1 MTVTIVEAARGVTGG
16 VDTHLDVHVA
26 AALDPLGG
34 LLGSRSFETSPAGFS
49 ELLGWLESFGAVSR
63 VGVEGTGA
71 YGAGLARF
79 LRRAGVEVLEVDRPN
94 RAVRRRGGKSDPL
107 DAIEAARVVLSGRA
121 QGQAKTRD
129 GAVEAIRV
137 LLVAKRSACQAR
149 GKAIMQMR
157 HLGFTAPDQ
166 LRCQLKGLSVSAL
179 VTEGTKLGPGPACD
193 PVTAATRASLCS
205 LAERAR
211 TLESEIAV
219 LDDQIGPL
227 VSATA
232 PELLGLFGVGPD
244 TAAHPL
250 GGRRRQPWAS
260 ALGGSVGASVRRG
273 SDPGLFWKGDPA
285 SPRPRWQSARQRCPV
300 SHRVGQD
307 GPRSRHQ
314 GLRRAAHQGGTI
326 QARGHPHLEALR
338 RPRGLSPSTSP
349 LSLTVGL
356 ALLITVA
363 QVG

>member
-107 DAIEAARVVLSGRA
+107 DAIEAARAVLSGRA

-137 LLVAKRSACQAR
+137 LLVAKRSARQAR

-232 PELLGLFGVGPD
+232 PELLGLFCVGPD
-244 TAAHPL
+244 TAATLLVAAGDNP
-250 GGRRRQPWAS
+250 GRLRSEAAWAHLCGV
-260 ALGGSVGASVRRG
+260 A
-273 SDPGLFWKGDPA
+273 P
-285 SPRPRWQSARQRCPV
+285 
-300 SHRVGQD
+300 
-307 GPRSRHQ
+307 
-314 GLRRAAHQGGTI
+314 I
-326 QARGHPHLEALR
+326 QASSGKVTRHRLDRGGNRQANAALFRIVLVRMAHDPDTRAYVERRTKEGRSKLEVIRILKRYVAREVYRHLPR
-338 RPRGLSPSTSP
+338 R
-349 LSLTVGL
+349 
-356 ALLITVA
+356 
-363 QVG
+363 

>member
-34 LLGSRSFETSPAGFS
+34 LLGSRSFETSPAGFR

-107 DAIEAARVVLSGRA
+107 DAIEAARAVLSGRA

-137 LLVAKRSACQAR
+137 LLVAKRSARQAR

-166 LRCQLKGLSVSAL
+166 LRCQLKGLSVSGL
-179 VTEGTKLGPGPACD
+179 VTEGTKLGSGPPCD
-193 PVTAATRASLCS
+193 PVTAATKASLCS

-211 TLESEIAV
+211 TLESEIAA
-219 LDDQIGPL
+219 LDDRIGPL

-244 TAAHPL
+244 TAATLLVAAGDNPQRL
-250 GGRRRQPWAS
+250 RSEAAWAHLCGV
-260 ALGGSVGASVRRG
+260 A
-273 SDPGLFWKGDPA
+273 P
-285 SPRPRWQSARQRCPV
+285 
-300 SHRVGQD
+300 
-307 GPRSRHQ
+307 
-314 GLRRAAHQGGTI
+314 I
-326 QARGHPHLEALR
+326 QASSGKVTRHRLDRGGNRHANAALFRIVLVRMAHDPNTRAYVERRTKEGRSKLEVIRILKRYVAREVYRHLPR
-338 RPRGLSPSTSP
+338 R
-349 LSLTVGL
+349 
-356 ALLITVA
+356 
-363 QVG
+363 

>member
-107 DAIEAARVVLSGRA
+107 DAIEAARAVLSGRA

-137 LLVAKRSACQAR
+137 LLVAKRSARQAR

-232 PELLGLFGVGPD
+232 PVLLGLFGVGPD
-244 TAAHPL
+244 TAATLL
-250 GGRRRQPWAS
+250 GAAGDNPGRLRSEAAWAHLCGV
-260 ALGGSVGASVRRG
+260 A
-273 SDPGLFWKGDPA
+273 P
-285 SPRPRWQSARQRCPV
+285 
-300 SHRVGQD
+300 
-307 GPRSRHQ
+307 
-314 GLRRAAHQGGTI
+314 I
-326 QARGHPHLEALR
+326 QASSGKVTRHRLDRGGNRHANAALFRIVLVRMAHDPDTRAYVERRTKEGRSKLEVIRILKRYVAREVYRHLPR
-338 RPRGLSPSTSP
+338 R
-349 LSLTVGL
+349 
-356 ALLITVA
+356 
-363 QVG
+363 